1 MVSSKIYYL
10 KEDNFS
16 FSMCVSV
23 QLIQKVEKIP
33 HTNFSCAV
41 KKKSYLF
48 TLEEEDN
55 DILFRVFVCIANE
68 IRCGHTCMY
77 RLIEAVYCSW

>member
-41 KKKSYLF
+41 KKNRICLPSKRKTMIF
-48 TLEEEDN
+48 FLEF
-55 DILFRVFVCIANE
+55 LSV
-68 IRCGHTCMY
+68 
-77 RLIEAVYCSW
+77 